1 MFVLMR
7 YDPFQE
13 FQRLASS
20 LFDAGR
26 TPRAVPMDAYRQGDD
41 LHVHLD
47 MPGVDADSIELTVE
61 KNVLSV
67 TARRHFDRTESDE
80 LIVSE
85 RPQGVFS
92 RQIFLDEGLD
102 TDALEA
108 HYTNGVLSI
117 KVPVLES
124 AKPRRVPISI
134 AGGTQKAIGTAD
146 GPATHEQEQAT
157 ADSAA

>member
-1 MFVLMR
+1 MLMR
-7 YDPFQE
+7 YDPFRE
-13 FQRLASS
+13 FDRLTSS
-20 LFDAGR
+20 LFDAAA
-26 TPRAVPMDAYRQGDD
+26 TPRAMPMDAYRQGDD
-41 LHVHLD
+41 MYVHLD
-47 MPGVDADSIELTVE
+47 LPGVDADSIELTVE

-67 TARRHFDRTESDE
+67 TARRTFDRTESDE

-92 RQIFLDEGLD
+92 RQIFLGEGLD

-108 HYTNGVLSI
+108 NYANGVLSI

-134 AGGTQKAIGTAD
+134 TSGDQQAIEAGDSTSTE
-146 GPATHEQEQAT
+146 PEQAT

>member
-1 MFVLMR
+1 MLMR
-7 YDPFQE
+7 YDPFRE
-13 FQRLASS
+13 LDRFASS
-20 LFDAGR
+20 VFDAAS
-26 TPRAVPMDAYRQGDD
+26 TPRAMPMDAYRQGDD

-47 MPGVDADSIELTVE
+47 LPGVDPDSVELMVE

-67 TARRHFDRTESDE
+67 TARRHFDRTGSDE

-92 RQIFLDEGLD
+92 RQIFLGEGLD

-108 HYTNGVLSI
+108 AYVNGVLSI
-117 KVPVLES
+117 TVPVLES
-124 AKPRRVPISI
+124 ARPRRVPISI
-134 AGGTQKAIGTAD
+134 AGGTQQAIETGDA
-146 GPATHEQEQAT
+146 ASSEEREQVT

>member
-1 MFVLMR
+1 MLMR
-7 YDPFQE
+7 YDPFRE
-13 FQRLASS
+13 LDRLTSS
-20 LFDAGR
+20 LFDAAQ
-26 TPRAVPMDAYRQGDD
+26 TPRTMPMDAYRQGDD

-47 MPGVDADSIELTVE
+47 LPGVEPDSIELMVE

-67 TARRHFDRTESDE
+67 TARRHFDRTESEE

-92 RQIFLDEGLD
+92 RQIFLGEGLD

-108 HYTNGVLSI
+108 NYTNGVLTI
-117 KVPVLES
+117 NVPVLES
-124 AKPRRVPISI
+124 AKPRRVPIEA
-134 AGGTQKAIGTAD
+134 AGGTRKAIEAGGSTTD
-146 GPATHEQEQAT
+146 EQEQVT